1 MTQRYAHMVD
11 ESQRRASD
19 NVAQVI
25 DTVVG
30 E

>member
-11 ESQRRASD
+11 ESLQRATE
-19 NVAQVI
+19 NAAQVI
-25 DTVVG
+25 ENAVA